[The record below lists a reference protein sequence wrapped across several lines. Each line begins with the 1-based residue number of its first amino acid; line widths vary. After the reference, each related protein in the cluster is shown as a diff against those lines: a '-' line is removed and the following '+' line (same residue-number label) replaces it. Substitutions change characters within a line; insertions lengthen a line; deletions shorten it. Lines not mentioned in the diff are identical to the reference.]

1 MVESVLTPTEFRE
14 TLALVAFDHFD
25 VPSLCFAPSHLLA
38 IYTLGLDTA
47 LVIDAG
53 NCAICRD
60 SGNVFFFVRG
70 FLVWINVGIT

>member
-1 MVESVLTPTEFRE
+1 MIQTIIFTTAGRRLLVVESILTPSEFKE
-14 TLALVAFDHFD
+14 TLALVVFDHFD

-53 NCAICRD
+53 Q
-60 SGNVFFFVRG
+60 F
-70 FLVWINVGIT
+70 